1 MIEYKN
7 IFLSDFLNYVK
18 TLRNMS
24 KDLTLD
30 QFRPHYWIEEESLVR
45 GVSSNTD
52 SKVNVNNVKIGSS
65 SKNNK
70 HLNVN
75 KCVNCFTRTTI
86 RIPTI
91 TSRMSCF
98 LCGKKDHYIWE
109 CKFSKNKKDKDR
121 NANEAIVIKD
131 IIAMVSDVCNKDHYI
146 SYGCNYKSF
155 RLVFWFRCNVACVQL
170 QGTIQDLWGVFHRT
184 RGTCGHP

>member
-1 MIEYKN
+1 MTEYKN

-18 TLRNMS
+18 TLKNMLE
-24 KDLTLD
+24 DLTLD
-30 QFRPHYWIEEESLVR
+30 QFKPHYRIEEESPVR
-45 GVSSNTD
+45 GVSNTD

-65 SKNNK
+65 SKTNK

-75 KCVNCFTRTTI
+75 KRVNFFRRTTI
-86 RIPTI
+86 RIPTM

-98 LCGKKDHYIWE
+98 LCGKKDYYIWE
-109 CKFSKNKKDKDR
+109 CKFLKNKKDENG

-184 RGTCGHP
+184 RGACEHPQ